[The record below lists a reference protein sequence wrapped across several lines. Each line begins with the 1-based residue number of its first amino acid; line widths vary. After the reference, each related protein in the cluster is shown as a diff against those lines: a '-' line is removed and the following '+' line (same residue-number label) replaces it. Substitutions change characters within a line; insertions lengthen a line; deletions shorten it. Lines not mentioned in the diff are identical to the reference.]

1 MVNFAFTRD
10 YTRLRNVCV
19 YLTTICCVNDV
30 NFVFFLCVNV
40 CLCGVYAISSTKH
53 ISFLYGGSIV
63 WCISHR
69 R

>member
-30 NFVFFLCVNV
+30 NFVFFLCECV
-40 CLCGVYAISSTKH
+40 S
-53 ISFLYGGSIV
+53 V
-63 WCISHR
+63 WCICHQFNQTH
-69 R
+69 